1 MNKVALFL
9 FTSLLL
15 FTAAT
20 ATAQARRQPLRLEMT
35 ALDAKTHR
43 PRSTFIL
50 GEPVLLKIS
59 LTNQSRT
66 ALTVAHLPET
76 TIDLK
81 LRAMQDF
88 EDGPK
93 IHDSYVGGTGGAY
106 HRNGMTVWTGWE
118 PRMISLAPGQT
129 VSRTIADVG
138 EHFFSH
144 PFDEGSYTVTARHPR
159 GPRASV
165 SFRIVLDEAKTIPL
179 LEDLLASASALRLD
193 STLFSWANTRLNFVR
208 HPSISGHVRAT
219 DGRPLTDIRII
230 IKGPR
235 ETWVD
240 TRNDGSYQ
248 IGFLSENGTYT
259 ITPEIPHYHRY
270 EQERYTIEPASRTIS
285 FLNGKATNVNFTA
298 TRIRV
303 STNVALEEEG
313 SKATASSILDH
324 DFETENLIDGF
335 PASDGWHT
343 GNSGWNDATP
353 NVFPDWIEV
362 NFGRLRSIHWINVFT
377 VPDDYKERSEPDLKL
392 TFTQY
397 GITDFDVQYWTGRA
411 WRTVPNGAIRGN
423 RNVVRKISFPAIA
436 TDKIRVVVL
445 NALGGESRITEIEA
459 WHVNDLPQ
467 AKIAIAGQ
475 RTAKNITTNSAVNFV
490 TEVFDTD
497 GKIHEYELDF
507 GDNSNTYEWE
517 FDHQKPGNKPKLTHR
532 HVYEKE
538 GTYTVKLRLVDDSN
552 EANETTMVVNV
563 VDPPEPTAN
572 RTAGS
577 RSKQRRN

>member
-1 MNKVALFL
+1 MNKVAFFL

-15 FTAAT
+15 FTATT
-20 ATAQARRQPLRLEMT
+20 AAAQTRRQPLRLQIT
-35 ALDAKTHR
+35 ALDATTHR

-66 ALTVAHLPET
+66 AQTVTYLPET
-76 TIDLK
+76 TINLK
-81 LRAMQDF
+81 LNAMPDF

-93 IHDSYVGGTGGAY
+93 MHESYVGGTGGAY
-106 HRNGMTVWTGWE
+106 YSGGITYWTGWA

-129 VSRTIADVG
+129 VSTTIDDVG
-138 EHFFSH
+138 EHFFYH
-144 PFDEGSYTVTARHPR
+144 PLKEGSYTLTALHPR

-179 LEDLLASASALRLD
+179 LEDLVASASALNVD
-193 STLFSWANTRLNFVR
+193 STLYGWADATLNDVR
-208 HPSISGHVRAT
+208 HPSISGRVRTT
-219 DGRPLTDIRII
+219 DGRPLTDIRMLLT
-230 IKGPR
+230 GT
-235 ETWVD
+235 EEGSVE
-240 TRNDGSYQ
+240 TRNDGSYR
-248 IGFLSENGTYT
+248 IESLKEDGTYT
-259 ITPEIPHYHRY
+259 ITPEIPHYHRF

-285 FLNGKATNVNFTA
+285 FLNGRATNVDFTA

-303 STNVALEEEG
+303 STNVALEDEG
-313 SKATASSILDH
+313 SRATASSILDH
-324 DFETENLIDGF
+324 DFETENVIDGF

-362 NFGRLRSIHWINVFT
+362 NFNRLRSINWINVFT
-377 VPDDYKERSEPDLKL
+377 VPDNYKEGSDPDPNL

-411 WRTVPNGAIRGN
+411 WRTVPNGAIRNN
-423 RNVVRKISFPAIA
+423 RNVVRKISFPAL
-436 TDKIRVVVL
+436 TTNKIRVVVL

-459 WHVNDLPQ
+459 WHINDLPQ
-467 AKIAIAGQ
+467 AKISIAGK
-475 RTAKNITTNSAVNFV
+475 RNAKNIATNSTVNFV
-490 TEVFDTD
+490 TEVFDID
-497 GKIHEYELDF
+497 GSIRSYELDF
-507 GDNSNTYEWE
+507 GDNGNTYEWE
-517 FDHQKPGNKPKLTHR
+517 FDYQKPGNRPKLTHS
-532 HVYEKE
+532 HVYKKE

-563 VDPPEPTAN
+563 IDPPVRPAP
-572 RTAGS
+572 AA
-577 RSKQRRN
+577 KQTSP

>member
-1 MNKVALFL
+1 MNKVAPFL

-15 FTAAT
+15 FTTTT
-20 ATAQARRQPLRLEMT
+20 ATAQARRQPLRLEIT

-50 GEPVLLKIS
+50 GESVKVKIS

-66 ALTVAHLPET
+66 ARTVAHLPET

-81 LRAMQDF
+81 LRAMPDF

-106 HRNGMTVWTGWE
+106 YRNGMTIWTGWE

-129 VSRTIADVG
+129 VSRTIDDVG
-138 EHFFSH
+138 EHFFYH
-144 PFDEGSYTVTARHPR
+144 PLEEGSYTLTAKHPR

-179 LEDLLASASALRLD
+179 LEDLLASAPAVSVDR
-193 STLFSWANTRLNFVR
+193 TLYRWAKATLNLVR
-208 HPSISGHVRAT
+208 HPSISGHVRTT
-219 DGRPLTDIRII
+219 DGRPLKDIRMIVT
-230 IKGPR
+230 GTQQ
-235 ETWVD
+235 TWVE

-248 IGFLSENGTYT
+248 IQSLSEDGTYT
-259 ITPEIPHYHRY
+259 ITPEIPHYHRF
-270 EQERYTIEPASRTIS
+270 EQERYTIQPASRTIS

-303 STNVALEEEG
+303 STNVALEDEG
-313 SKATASSILDH
+313 AKATASSILDH
-324 DFETENLIDGF
+324 DFETENVIDGF
-335 PASDGWHT
+335 PAAGGWHT
-343 GNSGWNDATP
+343 GSSGWNDGTP
-353 NVFPDWIEV
+353 DVFPDWIEV
-362 NFGRLRSIHWINVFT
+362 NFGRLRSINWINVFT
-377 VPDDYKERSEPDLKL
+377 VPDNYRDPSDPDPTL

-397 GITDFDVQYWTGRA
+397 GIADFDVQYWTGRA

-423 RNVVRKISFPAIA
+423 RNVVRKISFPVIA
-436 TDKIRVVVL
+436 TNKIRVVVF

-467 AKIAIAGQ
+467 AKIKLGGKHN
-475 RTAKNITTNSAVNFV
+475 AKNITTNSAVNFL
-490 TEVFDTD
+490 TEAFDID

-507 GDNSNTYEWE
+507 GDNGNTYEWE
-517 FDHQKPGNKPKLTHR
+517 FDHQKPGDKPRLTHR
-532 HVYEKE
+532 HVYENE
-538 GTYTVKLRLVDDSN
+538 GTYTVKLRLVDDNN

-563 VDPPEPTAN
+563 IDPPV
-572 RTAGS
+572 
-577 RSKQRRN
+577 RSKSTAKAAKPEQ